1 MKKFISLIF
10 IFLLL
15 VTLVVLISKN
25 PFMKID
31 ESISINEITES
42 ENQKKLIDLTSLSER
57 VSKKNIY
64 LDLEE
69 ISREDFTSQLS
80 NLSAFKKVVNF
91 EESFKDII
99 PGDILNINL
108 FGNNFQK
115 EIKTVKKSNS
125 NKVIRT
131 ISLDNEN
138 ESFLVI
144 GNELAFGKFH
154 FDGKVFLLNKSES
167 LTYIID
173 TSEADL
179 EIPQF
184 SEEDYSL
191 KKK

>member
-1 MKKFISLIF
+1 MRIFISLIF

-15 VTLVVLISKN
+15 VTLVLLISKN
-25 PFMKID
+25 PFIKID
-31 ESISINEITES
+31 ESFSKNEITES
-42 ENQKKLIDLTSLSER
+42 ENEKKLLDLTSLSER

-64 LDLEE
+64 LDLEG
-69 ISREDFTSQLS
+69 INREDFTSQLS
-80 NLSAFKKVVNF
+80 NILAFKKVINF
-91 EESFKDII
+91 EESFIDVI

-115 EIKTVKKSNS
+115 EIKTVEKSNS

-131 ISLDNEN
+131 IALDNEN

-154 FDGKVFLLNKSES
+154 FDGKVFLLNKDEN
-167 LTYIID
+167 LTYIVN
-173 TSEADL
+173 TYEAEL

-184 SEEDYSL
+184 NEEDYSF
-191 KKK
+191 KEK

>member
-1 MKKFISLIF
+1 MRIYISLIF
-10 IFLLL
+10 IFLLVL
-15 VTLVVLISKN
+15 TLVLLTSKN
-25 PFMKID
+25 PFTKID
-31 ESISINEITES
+31 DSFSKNEITES
-42 ENQKKLIDLTSLSER
+42 ENQKKLLDLTSLSER

-64 LDLEE
+64 LDLEG

-80 NLSAFKKVVNF
+80 NVLAFKKVINF
-91 EESFKDII
+91 EESFIDII

-115 EIKTVKKSNS
+115 EIKTVEKSNS

-131 ISLDNEN
+131 MALDNEN
-138 ESFLVI
+138 ESFLII

-154 FDGKVFLLNKSES
+154 FDGKVFLLNKNEN
-167 LTYIID
+167 LTFIVD
-173 TSEADL
+173 TSIADL

-191 KKK
+191 REK

>member
-1 MKKFISLIF
+1 
-10 IFLLL
+10 
-15 VTLVVLISKN
+15 
-25 PFMKID
+25 MKIILFIVITIIILFSWFFLDTKSSSNSPEATGNAYISD
-31 ESISINEITES
+31 EEASSKIT
-42 ENQKKLIDLTSLSER
+42 DLTALSSR
-57 VSKKNIY
+57 ISKKNIY
-64 LDLEE
+64 LNLEDIDSE
-69 ISREDFTSQLS
+69 EYFSTVK
-80 NLSAFKKVVNF
+80 NLFAFKKVTNF
-91 EESFKDII
+91 EESFIDII

-115 EIKTVKKSNS
+115 EIKTVQKSTS

-131 ISLDNEN
+131 KSLDNEN

-154 FDGKVFLLNKSES
+154 IDGKVFLLNKNEN
-167 LTYIID
+167 LIYITN

-191 KKK
+191 EKK

>member
-1 MKKFISLIF
+1 MRIFLSLIF
-10 IFLLL
+10 IFLL
-15 VTLVVLISKN
+15 VATLVLLISKN
-25 PFMKID
+25 PFIKID
-31 ESISINEITES
+31 DSFSKNEITES
-42 ENQKKLIDLTSLSER
+42 ETQKKLIDLTSLSER

-154 FDGKVFLLNKSES
+154 FDGKVFLLNKNES
-167 LTYIID
+167 LTYIIN

-184 SEEDYSL
+184 GEEDYSL

>member
-1 MKKFISLIF
+1 
-10 IFLLL
+10 
-15 VTLVVLISKN
+15 
-25 PFMKID
+25 MKIILFIVITII
-31 ESISINEITES
+31 ISFSWFFLNAKSSSNSFERTENAYISEEEASSKIT
-42 ENQKKLIDLTSLSER
+42 DLTALSSR
-57 VSKKNIY
+57 ISKKNIY
-64 LDLEE
+64 LDLGG
-69 ISREDFTSQLS
+69 IDSKKYFSPIK
-80 NLSAFKKVVNF
+80 NLFAFKKVTNF
-91 EESFKDII
+91 EESFIDII

-115 EIKTVKKSNS
+115 EIKTVEKSNS

-131 ISLDNEN
+131 KSLDNEN

-154 FDGKVFLLNKSES
+154 IDGKVFLLNKNEN
-167 LTYIID
+167 LTYITN

-191 KKK
+191 EKK

>member
-1 MKKFISLIF
+1 MRFIISLLSLLIIF
-10 IFLLL
+10 ILYFYLYEK
-15 VTLVVLISKN
+15 SFYESNN
-25 PFMKID
+25 PEEVEIKKDKI
-31 ESISINEITES
+31 ELQN
-42 ENQKKLIDLTSLSER
+42 KLTDLTSLSSR
-57 VSKKNIY
+57 ISKKNIY
-64 LDLEE
+64 LDLERIKE
-69 ISREDFTSQLS
+69 NRYFSQTK
-80 NLSAFKKVVNF
+80 NLLAFKKVTNF
-91 EESFKDII
+91 EESFVDVI

-115 EIKTVKKSNS
+115 EIKTVEKSNS

-131 ISLDNEN
+131 IALDNEN

-154 FDGKVFLLNKSES
+154 FDGKVFLLNKNEN
-167 LTYIID
+167 LTYIVD

-191 KKK
+191 EKK

>member
-1 MKKFISLIF
+1 MRIFLSLIF
-10 IFLLL
+10 IFLLV
-15 VTLVVLISKN
+15 VTLVLLISKN
-25 PFMKID
+25 PFIKID
-31 ESISINEITES
+31 DSFSKNEITES
-42 ENQKKLIDLTSLSER
+42 ETQKKLIDLTSLSER

-64 LDLEE
+64 LDLER
-69 ISREDFTSQLS
+69 ISKKDLASQLS
-80 NLSAFKKVVNF
+80 NLSAFKKVVTF
-91 EESFKDII
+91 AESFIDLIL
-99 PGDILNINL
+99 GDILNINL

-115 EIKTVKKSNS
+115 EIKTVDKSNS

-154 FDGKVFLLNKSES
+154 FDGKVFLLNKNES

-173 TSEADL
+173 TSEANL

-184 SEEDYSL
+184 SEEDFSL

>member
-1 MKKFISLIF
+1 MRIFISLIF
-10 IFLLL
+10 IFLLV
-15 VTLVVLISKN
+15 VTLVLLISKN
-25 PFMKID
+25 PFIKKD
-31 ESISINEITES
+31 EGFSKNEITES
-42 ENQKKLIDLTSLSER
+42 NNEKKLLDLTSLSER

-64 LDLEE
+64 LDLEG

-80 NLSAFKKVVNF
+80 NVLAFKKVNNF
-91 EESFKDII
+91 EESFIDII

-115 EIKTVKKSNS
+115 EIKTVEKSNS

-131 ISLDNEN
+131 IALDNEN

-154 FDGKVFLLNKSES
+154 FNGKVFLLNRNEN
-167 LTYIID
+167 LTYIVD

-191 KKK
+191 EKK

>member
-1 MKKFISLIF
+1 MKIIFFIVITII
-10 IFLLL
+10 IFLSWFFLNIKSSSNSIDSIENAY
-15 VTLVVLISKN
+15 ISEEEESS
-25 PFMKID
+25 KI
-31 ESISINEITES
+31 T
-42 ENQKKLIDLTSLSER
+42 DLTALSSR
-57 VSKKNIY
+57 ISKKNIY
-64 LDLEE
+64 LDLESINRKE
-69 ISREDFTSQLS
+69 YSSPVK
-80 NLSAFKKVVNF
+80 NLFAFKKVTNF
-91 EESFKDII
+91 EESFIDII

-115 EIKTVKKSNS
+115 EIKTVEKSNS

-131 ISLDNEN
+131 KSLDEEN

-154 FDGKVFLLNKSES
+154 FDGKVFLLNKNET
-167 LTYIID
+167 LTYIIN

-179 EIPQF
+179 KIPQF

>member
-1 MKKFISLIF
+1 MRIFISLIF
-10 IFLLL
+10 IFLLV
-15 VTLVVLISKN
+15 VTLVLLISKN
-25 PFMKID
+25 PFIKID
-31 ESISINEITES
+31 ESFSKNEITES
-42 ENQKKLIDLTSLSER
+42 ENQKKLLDLTSLSER

-64 LDLEE
+64 LDLEG

-80 NLSAFKKVVNF
+80 NVLAFKKVINF
-91 EESFKDII
+91 EESVIDII

-115 EIKTVKKSNS
+115 EIKTVEKSNS

-131 ISLDNEN
+131 IAIDNEN

-154 FDGKVFLLNKSES
+154 FNGKVFLLNRNEN
-167 LTYIID
+167 LTYIVD
-173 TSEADL
+173 TSEAEL

-184 SEEDYSL
+184 NEEDYSL